1 MKKLLIVLSVICIAL
16 SFSACSTDSAAPKK
30 ASTSDTTE
38 NTSLKNAEDKSFGLN
53 ETAEFKN
60 LKVTAIKIEESKG
73 KDFFEADDGKVFIGV
88 NFEIENISDEEQ
100 SISSLLLFDAYSD
113 DIKCEYSLSA
123 NVVFGEGTLDGKLS
137 PGKKLVGWYA
147 VEAPQN
153 WQKLELE
160 VKSSWLSNSKAKFVF
175 NK

>member
-1 MKKLLIVLSVICIAL
+1 M
-16 SFSACSTDSAAPKK
+16 
-30 ASTSDTTE
+30 
-38 NTSLKNAEDKSFGLN
+38 KNAEDKSFGLN

-60 LKVTAIKIEESKG
+60 LKVTATKIEESKG